1 MTSTDASHDLATL
14 TQWVTERVAFYVEMS
29 PQDIEPEVD
38 LVKYGMDSIRALT
51 LSANVEDEFGLEVD
65 AAFAWDHR
73 TVDQIARYL
82 ATALGT
88 RH

>member
-14 TQWVTERVAFYVEMS
+14 TQWVTEQVAFYVEMS
-29 PQDIEPEVD
+29 PQDIEPEAD

-51 LSANVEDEFGLEVD
+51 LSANVEDEFGIEVE
-65 AAFAWDHR
+65 ATFAWDHR
-73 TVDQIARYL
+73 TVAHIAQYL
-82 ATALGT
+82 VTALGT